1 MAAFQEAQGEL
12 SSALS
17 RLLVSVEAY
26 PDLKSD
32 ALFENLQVQLEG
44 TENRITTERGRYN
57 ETAKNY
63 NILIRTFP
71 TNILAGIFGFDG
83 AQLFEAEDGAEVA
96 PDVDFDFSDRDTSL
110 TDTVSDSTN
119 TQIDDA
125 IDVAD
130 ALVVTGG

>member
-1 MAAFQEAQGEL
+1 MATFQQAQGEL

-32 ALFENLQVQLEG
+32 TLFENLQVQLEG

-57 ETAKNY
+57 EAAKNY

-71 TNILAGIFGFDG
+71 TNILANIFNFDG
-83 AQLFEAEDGAEVA
+83 AQLFEAESGAEEA
-96 PDVDFDFSDRDTSL
+96 PDVDFDFSGRGVETE
-110 TDTVSDSTN
+110 
-119 TQIDDA
+119 
-125 IDVAD
+125 
-130 ALVVTGG
+130 